1 MNTRSISRRGFTLVE
16 LLVVIAIIGILVALL
31 LPAIQAAREA
41 ARRNQCLSQIK
52 QLVLACQ
59 TFADSRRTLPLASTA
74 PFRQTDSSTPYAD
87 ITKAPNAWDSS
98 TNPQGMY
105 PGEWGDGYSW
115 IVQILPFME
124 ENTLY
129 ARITQSST
137 TPLKLGKLRDSA
149 FDSLTIHLTNPSSGW
164 NATTNPYEWETKIE
178 VLRCPSYPGEESVT
192 ADGTTFWGSITAA
205 SGSTIAAGNYLAM
218 AATHF
223 SAADGDLATAGPTS
237 KGKAATDS
245 CKNKAYCGNGAL
257 PFPGTTGT
265 GTTQRVTKQGL
276 SFAQLSDGT
285 SKTALVSETR
295 EETYTSWYSGFASY
309 GVAAWPI
316 RSAPIGTTQVAGQN
330 TPIQWTFGGTTNGEI
345 SLNKGDRTANTTI
358 GNEKWY
364 MTAAVHPHKV
374 NSDQVKGARKWG
386 PSSLHP
392 GVVQHGWGDGRASA
406 VNDAI
411 DPDTYLHMVTRN
423 GRETSSQP
431 Q

>member
-74 PFRQTDSSTPYAD
+74 PFNQDKAVTVKYGA
-87 ITKAPNAWDSS
+87 ITGPPAAAAWSA
-98 TNPQGMY
+98 TNPQGIN

-137 TPLKLGKLRDSA
+137 NPVKRGKLRDAA
-149 FDSLTIHLTNPSSGW
+149 FDSLTIHLTNPNSGW

-192 ADGTTFWGSITAA
+192 ADGTFFGSITPAN
-205 SGSTIAAGNYLAM
+205 GSTIAAGNYLAM

-223 SAADGDLATAGPTS
+223 AENTDLATAGPTS
-237 KGKAATDS
+237 KGKAPANS
-245 CKNKAYCGNGAL
+245 CLNKAYCGNGAL
-257 PFPGTTGT
+257 PFPGTTGSGNT
-265 GTTQRVTKQGL
+265 MRVTKQGL

-295 EETYTSWYSGFASY
+295 EERYTSWYSGFASY
-309 GVAAWPI
+309 GVAAWPT
-316 RSAPIGTTQVAGQN
+316 RQPPIGTTQVTGQN
-330 TPIQWTFGGTTNGEI
+330 TPIQWTFATTDGEA
-345 SLNKGDRTANTTI
+345 SLNKGDRTANEQI
-358 GNEKWY
+358 GNDKWY
-364 MTAAVHPHKV
+364 MRVDRHPHKV
-374 NSDQVKGARKWG
+374 ATSGDKAARKWG

>member
-74 PFRQTDSSTPYAD
+74 PFRQTDSTVPYAD
-87 ITKAPNAWDSS
+87 ITEAPNPWDSS
-98 TNPQGMY
+98 TAPQGIY

-129 ARITQSST
+129 ARITQST
-137 TPLKLGKLRDSA
+137 KTPEVKLGKLRDSA
-149 FDSLTIHLTNPSSGW
+149 FDSLTIHLTNPSSAW

-192 ADGTTFWGSITAA
+192 ADGNFFGSITPA

-223 SAADGDLATAGPTS
+223 ASADGDLATAGPTS
-237 KGKAATDS
+237 KGKAPADS

-285 SKTALVSETR
+285 SKTALVTETR
-295 EETYTSWYSGFASY
+295 EERYTSWYSGFASY
-309 GVAAWPI
+309 GVAAWPT
-316 RSAPIGTTQVAGQN
+316 RQPPIGTTQVTGQS
-330 TPIQWTFGGTTNGEI
+330 TPIQWTFATTDGEA
-345 SLNKGDRTANTTI
+345 SLNKGDRTSNEQI
-358 GNEKWY
+358 GNDKWY
-364 MTAAVHPHKV
+364 MRVDRHPHKV
-374 NSDQVKGARKWG
+374 ATSGEKAARKWG